1 MVKVLDQFGLQ
12 AAIPAVIFS
21 PARPQGL
28 AQLSGSLRVEWE
40 EGELRVLHEGVEQG
54 SARLL
59 RGDVDVAPR
68 AELLDEFEH
77 PVVKGVRRV
86 LDLRVARFGSW
97 FDIQLVVSCS
107 QLLTMTSSFCGTFRT
122 LSA

>member
-12 AAIPAVIFS
+12 AAIPAVIFG

-28 AQLSGSLRVEWE
+28 AELSGSLRVEWE

-59 RGDVDVAPR
+59 RGDVDVALR
-68 AELLDEFEH
+68 AELLDELEH

-86 LDLRVARFGSW
+86 LDLHVARFFFTG
-97 FDIQLVVSCS
+97 QKQAHVVFGVG
-107 QLLTMTSSFCGTFRT
+107 QVDAHENRN
-122 LSA
+122 

>member
-12 AAIPAVIFS
+12 AAIPAVIFG

-28 AQLSGSLRVEWE
+28 AQLSGSLRVEWK

-68 AELLDEFEH
+68 AELLNELEH
-77 PVVKGVRRV
+77 PSREGRQACSRSARGALLLYRAEAADVVFGVGPVDAHENRN
-86 LDLRVARFGSW
+86 
-97 FDIQLVVSCS
+97 
-107 QLLTMTSSFCGTFRT
+107 
-122 LSA
+122 